1 MKITLDIPDSTIVMT
16 CQFVYDD
23 PAVGLAVTQKTFDT
37 KTLVEMWEGERDENA

>member
-23 PAVGLAVTQKTFDT
+23 PDLGLAIKQNVFDT
-37 KTLVEMWEGERDENA
+37 KTLAKMREEAMDEHV